1 MLVSYNW
8 LKEYVDI
15 PWSPE
20 ELADRLT
27 MAGLEVEGV
36 TSLNPGLDNVV
47 VGRVL
52 EVVLHPNAD
61 KLNVCQVDVGEG
73 QPRQIVCGAPNVSQG
88 QTVAVALPG
97 AVLPGGFE
105 IGSREVRGV
114 SSAGMICSEAEL
126 GIGTDHDGIMVL
138 PDTLQVGEALADAL
152 YLNDTVLDISI
163 YANRPDCMSVIG
175 IAREVAALAGGQ
187 IRYPALEYEAIEE
200 SLTDHTDVE
209 VLKPEL
215 CPRYTALMIK
225 DIRLGE
231 SPLWM
236 QARLR
241 AAGMRPINNVV
252 DITNYVMLEMGQPL
266 HAFDYTR
273 LAGGRIV
280 VRTAQAGEILV
291 TLDGEERVLSEDML
305 MICDAEKPVCVA
317 GVMGGENSEVTDS
330 TNTIVLESANFNAVS
345 VRRTSKAL
353 GISSESAARF
363 EKGID
368 PSGTL
373 MAAKRAAYLLAEYAS
388 GKVLSGIIDR
398 DTVDHAPRTVAYH
411 PVKACELLGTDIP
424 EEDMERTLV
433 SLEFAIE
440 KQDAV
445 WQVTIPPHRRDIEL
459 EADLV
464 EEVAR
469 IWGYDRIPTTTPYG
483 TTMVGGQSRMMQLED
498 DLRAQLV
505 GFGLQEA
512 LTYSFI
518 PGDSN
523 ERLLAEENVEMLRIA
538 NPISEDLAY
547 MRTSLLPGLLMA
559 VSTNAARQQSRAAL
573 FEVGAVYLAGQVDPP
588 TQPKEARHL
597 GIVLYGDRSER
608 NWAVPHAEFDFF
620 DIKGILE
627 AVLPTSGLEWTKGAN
642 PTFHPFRQGRIT
654 LGGKPLAVFG
664 EIHPTVARNFR
675 IGGSRVY
682 AAEVDLE
689 VLLAHQKQQIRYKEI
704 SRFPRVDRDLAV
716 LIGREQ
722 PVAQLVELITKAGG
736 DLLQDVRVFDV
747 YQGKPVPEDKKSVA
761 FSLQFQG
768 QRTLQEK
775 EINDIME
782 QIITR
787 LKEAVGAEIR

>member
-8 LKEYVDI
+8 LKEYIDI

-20 ELADRLT
+20 ALADRLT
-27 MAGLEVEGV
+27 MAGLEVEGI
-36 TSLNPGLDNVV
+36 TSLNPGLDNVR

-52 EVVLHPNAD
+52 EVKPHPNAD
-61 KLNVCQVDVGEG
+61 KLSVCQVDVGEE
-73 QPRQIVCGAPNVSQG
+73 QPRQIVCGAPNVAEG

-105 IGSREVRGV
+105 IGIRKVRGTE
-114 SSAGMICSEAEL
+114 SAGMICSEVEL

-138 PDTLQVGEALADAL
+138 PDTLQVGSDLAEALH
-152 YLNDTVLDISI
+152 LNDTILDISI
-163 YANRPDCMSVIG
+163 YANRPDCMSIIG
-175 IAREVAALAGGQ
+175 IAREVAALTGGQ
-187 IRYPALEYEAIEE
+187 IRYPNHEYEAIPEQ
-200 SLTDHTDVE
+200 LTDYTDVE
-209 VLKPEL
+209 VLNPEL

-225 DIRLGE
+225 DVKLGE

-266 HAFDYTR
+266 HAFDYTK

-280 VRTAQAGEILV
+280 VRTAQAGEVLI
-291 TLDGEERVLSEDML
+291 TLDGEQRDLTEDML

-330 TNTIVLESANFNAVS
+330 TSTILLESANFNAVS
-345 VRRTSKAL
+345 VRRTSKTL

-373 MAAKRAAYLLAEYAS
+373 MAAQRAAYLLAKYAS
-388 GKVLSGIIDR
+388 GKVLSGVIDR
-398 DTVDHAPRTVAYH
+398 DTVDHSSRTVSYH
-411 PVKACELLGTDIP
+411 PANACRLLGTDIP
-424 EEDMERTLV
+424 EEEMEKTLI
-433 SLEFAIE
+433 SLEFTVD
-440 KQDAV
+440 KQGDE

-469 IWGYDRIPTTTPYG
+469 IWGYDKIPTTTPYG
-483 TTMVGGQSRMMQLED
+483 VTMVGGQGSMMQLED

-505 GFGLQEA
+505 GFGLNEA

-523 ERLLAEENVEMLRIA
+523 ERLLAEHNTEMLRIA

-547 MRTSLLPGLLMA
+547 MRTSILPGLLMA
-559 VSTNAARQQSRAAL
+559 VSTNAARQQDRVAL
-573 FEVGAVYLAGQVDPP
+573 FEVGAVYLADQIDPP
-588 TQPKEARHL
+588 TQPKEARRL

-608 NWAVPHAEFDFF
+608 SWAVPHTDFDFY

-627 AVLPTSGLEWTKGAN
+627 ALLPKTGLEWTKGKSSS
-642 PTFHPFRQGRIT
+642 FHPFRQGAVI
-654 LGGKPLAVFG
+654 LGGRTLAVYG

-675 IGGSRVY
+675 ISGSRVY
-682 AAEVDLE
+682 AAEVDLD
-689 VLLAHQKQQIRYKEI
+689 VLLEHQQDRIRYKEI
-704 SRFPRVDRDLAV
+704 SRFPRIDRDLAV
-716 LIGREQ
+716 LVDREQ
-722 PVAQLVELITKAGG
+722 PVAQLLELIAETGG
-736 DLLQDVRVFDV
+736 ELLRDVRVFDV
-747 YQGKPVPEDKKSVA
+747 YQGEPVPEDKKSVA

-782 QIITR
+782 VIVTR
-787 LKEAVGAEIR
+787 LRQTVGAEVR